1 MISQMRFCCSKSQRS
16 LFSTFSL
23 TLVTVDSPPVHVTFA
38 GPIALQ
44 SLVALSV
51 LAFALWADNTWR
63 WRWGWRW
70 QIMCWLMKRT
80 EPWSQWTPYL
90 PLWQVS
96 QAVPL
101 KPSLHRHTPVP
112 FVPSTHTPLSKQGRP
127 FGPGHASQCS
137 PKNPAQHLRSWKHR
151 RVLVCHTAEDAYPE
165 MSRKRTIFFWRQVAL
180 QPTLGSHSPSN
191 VRVNMHFLV
200 LLTDFCTEQNTNF
213 LLWL

>member
-1 MISQMRFCCSKSQRS
+1 MRFCCSKSRRL

-44 SLVALSV
+44 SLVTLSV
-51 LAFALWADNTWR
+51 LAFALWADNMWW

-70 QIMCWLMKRT
+70 QMMWLMKRT

-112 FVPSTHTPLSKQGRP
+112 FVPSTHTPLPKQGRP

-151 RVLVCHTAEDAYPE
+151 RVLVCHAAEDAYPE
-165 MSRKRTIFFWRQVAL
+165 MSMRHTIFFRRQVAL